1 MTKIPRISSAL
12 KSVDLEQNPPPLII
26 GERVNSQGSRKAK
39 EMVLKDDFEGL
50 LNLAR
55 SQVEE
60 GAHCLDICVATTE
73 RSDELDFMCKL
84 VKRLS
89 LEIDAPLVI
98 DSTDPKVVE
107 AAIRQIPGR
116 PVINSIN
123 LEGDGSRFHLLSP
136 IMVKYGVPAIAMC
149 IGPNGMAKTPKEK
162 LETARLL
169 FETGKKYGL
178 QPWQYIF
185 DVLTFTLAT
194 GQEEFLDSA
203 KNTLE
208 GIKLVKEN
216 LPGCFTTLGLS
227 NVSFGLPPRARKIIN
242 SVFLYH
248 AIKAGL
254 DSVIINPK
262 DIIAYTDISQQE
274 RKLAENLIF
283 NLRNTALSELI
294 SYYENELNNANQALT
309 SSSSSSSKAAKRS
322 NGISTLD
329 VDPNWNFD
337 KKCYYRIVN
346 RLREGI
352 EQDVLGAILDNV
364 KENNIKNKNTTTA
377 SSSSSSSSSNK
388 KIVSSSSSSSSPPP
402 PSAPPNRKI
411 DSDLSFSEILSLL
424 SKEELHNAAVKTLN
438 ETLLPA
444 MKEVGDKFGAG
455 EIILPFVLKSAE
467 CMKAAVAELEKYL
480 IKQKDVS
487 KGKIVLCT
495 VYGDVHDIGKNLV
508 KTILTNNGYSVYD
521 LGKQVPL
528 QTILNKISEVD
539 ANAVGL
545 SALLVST
552 SKQMQ
557 IFVEYAREHNIQ
569 IPILCGGAAIN
580 SNYINRIAKDGGIYE
595 SGVFYCKTAFDG
607 LNVMNKL
614 MSNERNQFISKW
626 RERVELWKEFKPSS
640 MNVSQTSKHSGIKP
654 VVSPPVPP
662 TLKRQIRLGPE
673 NINLK
678 EVWDFINKKSLFTLS
693 WSFRGKAALGL
704 AEESEKLLAEWKKRV
719 IDDELFSPRVV
730 YGYFPCH
737 NKNNKLVVESPN
749 GGEVIFDFPRST
761 KGRNLCLTD
770 YFGENDIV
778 AFQSV
783 TVGSKVSHIIEKW
796 NEDNRYTDAYYLHG
810 LAVETAEALADWTNS
825 LIRKEL
831 KIDPKRG
838 LRYSWGYP
846 SCPDITQHRLVW
858 QLLDPSKSDMT
869 LTEAGQIIPD
879 HSTAAIFIHHPEA
892 EYFTL

>member
-1 MTKIPRISSAL
+1 MAKIPRISSAL
-12 KSVDLEQNPPPLII
+12 NAVDIEQNPPPLII

-55 SQVEE
+55 TQIEE

-73 RSDELDFMCKL
+73 RSDEHDFMCQL
-84 VKRLS
+84 VKRLC
-89 LEIDAPLVI
+89 LEIEAPLVI
-98 DSTDPKVVE
+98 DSTDPKVIE
-107 AAIRQIPGR
+107 SAIKQIPGR
-116 PVINSIN
+116 PIINSIN
-123 LEGDGSRFHLLSP
+123 LEGDGSRFHSLAPL
-136 IMVKYGVPAIAMC
+136 MNKYGVPAIAMC

-162 LETARLL
+162 LETAQLL
-169 FETGKKYGL
+169 YETGKKYGL
-178 QPWQYIF
+178 KPWQFIF

-227 NVSFGLPPRARKIIN
+227 NVSFGLPTRARKIIN

-248 AIKAGL
+248 AIKCGL

-262 DIIAYTDISQQE
+262 DIVAYTDISQEE

-283 NLRNTALSELI
+283 NLRNTALSDLI
-294 SYYENELNNANQALT
+294 SYYENETNTDQT
-309 SSSSSSSKAAKRS
+309 KKRS
-322 NGISTLD
+322 NGNSKLD
-329 VDPNWNFD
+329 IDPNWKFD

-352 EQDVLGAILDNV
+352 EYDVVGAILDNV
-364 KENNIKNKNTTTA
+364 KDKDTKKVELSSLKEST
-377 SSSSSSSSSNK
+377 SSSSSSSSS
-388 KIVSSSSSSSSPPP
+388 SSLLLNDDDVI
-402 PSAPPNRKI
+402 A
-411 DSDLSFSEILSLL
+411 LL
-424 SKEELHNAAVKTLN
+424 SKEELHEAAVKTLN

-480 IKQKDVS
+480 IKKKDVS

-508 KTILTNNGYSVYD
+508 KTILVNNGYSVYD

-528 QTILNKISEVD
+528 QTIVNKISEVNAD
-539 ANAVGL
+539 AVGL

-557 IFVEYAREHNIQ
+557 IFVDYAKEHNIQ

-580 SNYINRIAKDGGIYE
+580 TNYINRIAKNGGLYE
-595 SGVFYCKTAFDG
+595 QGVFYCKTAFDG
-607 LNVMNKL
+607 LNVMNNL
-614 MSNERNQFISKW
+614 MSDKKNQYISHWK
-626 RERVELWKEFKPSS
+626 EKVELWKEFKPTSI
-640 MNVSQTSKHSGIKP
+640 NVSQTINKHSGIKP
-654 VVSPPVPP
+654 VLSPPIPP
-662 TLKRQIRLGPE
+662 SIGLQIRLGLE
-673 NINLK
+673 DINL
-678 EVWDFINKKSLFTLS
+678 EDVWNFINKKSLFTLS
-693 WSFRGKAALGL
+693 WSFRGKAASGL
-704 AEESEKLLAEWKKRV
+704 SEEAEKLLIEWKKRV
-719 IDDELFSPRVV
+719 IDENLFSPKVV
-730 YGYFPCH
+730 YGYFRCH
-737 NKNNKLVVESPN
+737 NRNNKLVVDSSKGN
-749 GGEVIFDFPRST
+749 EVIFDFPRST
-761 KGRNLCLTD
+761 KGKNLCLTD

-783 TVGSKVSHIIEKW
+783 TVGKKASYTIEKW
-796 NEDNRYTDAYYLHG
+796 NEENQYTDAYYLHG

-831 KIDPKRG
+831 NIGSKRG

-846 SCPDITQHRLVW
+846 SCPDIAQHKLVW
-858 QLLDPSKSDMT
+858 ELLDPAKSDMT
-869 LTEAGQIIPD
+869 LTEAGQIVPD
-879 HSTAAIFIHHPEA
+879 QSTAAIIIHHPEA